1 MNMMRYYYKN
11 TLIKV
16 NLQN

>member
-1 MNMMRYYYKN
+1 MHMMRYYYKN